1 MKRLKYLVYL
11 LSTLIFLCSC
21 EAPFNQV
28 INQNHLKDSEF
39 NAAGVP
45 PGTESKYD
53 LMIEM
58 DKNEAFTV
66 KASILIKNI
75 SNDTW
80 NEIPFYFI
88 PNMFT
93 AENSPSLETPSDL
106 SMIEVYLN
114 EKKVEFTLQKDSL
127 TIPLTPAVA
136 PNETVNVE
144 FLYNFTLPEKG
155 LRFTK
160 KESNFYL
167 AQWYPMV
174 PTYRNGWNKEDYR
187 FKGESYHT
195 PYSDFLLTY
204 NVPSN
209 YTVVTTSEEDGI
221 PSDNGNAFKIE
232 NVKEVFLALLE
243 SPYVVERQ
251 VNNTNIRVFGFD
263 DHSKEGEKIAAIA
276 KDALEYFQ
284 EHIGNYPNSQ
294 FDIILDSM
302 GMEYPGIVTAGTFYN
317 SKRVDTDSL
326 KSMVVHEM
334 AHQWFYGMISNDPY
348 NDAWLDEGLSELA
361 TMLFYSD
368 LGETDFSFEFG
379 NEISKDFPLPVNLPL
394 DKYLMR
400 EQSSYI
406 YGKSST
412 KLGMLFQKYGGKE
425 KAEDFLKAYFDHY
438 QYKEVDTEEFVR
450 FIKYYLNLE
459 NNDDFEAWLDG
470 Y

>member
-1 MKRLKYLVYL
+1 MKRLKYLSYL
-11 LSTLIFLCSC
+11 LSTLVFLCSC
-21 EAPFNQV
+21 EAPINQV
-28 INQNHLKDSEF
+28 VDKKESKSSEF
-39 NAAGVP
+39 NAVGVP

-58 DKNEAFTV
+58 DKSETFTV

-80 NEIPFYFI
+80 HEIPFYLI

-93 AENSPSLETPSDL
+93 AENSPSLETPSNL
-106 SMIEVYLN
+106 NMIEVSLN
-114 EKKVEFTLQKDSL
+114 EKIIEFTLQKDTL
-127 TIPLTPAVA
+127 TIPLTTAVA

-204 NVPSN
+204 TVPSN
-209 YTVVTTSEEDGI
+209 YTVVTTSEEDEKLRN
-221 PSDNGNAFKIE
+221 NGNVYKIN

-243 SPYVVERQ
+243 SPNVVERQ
-251 VNNTNIRVFGFD
+251 VKNTNIRVFGLD
-263 DHSKEGEKIAAIA
+263 GHSEEEYEIAAIA

-284 EHIGNYPNSQ
+284 EHIGTYPYSQ

-302 GMEYPGIVTAGTFYN
+302 GMEYPGVVTAGSYYN
-317 SKRVDTDSL
+317 TKRVNTDSL
-326 KSMVVHEM
+326 KSMVVHEV

-361 TMLFYSD
+361 TLLYYSD
-368 LGETDFSFEFG
+368 RGETNFSFEFG
-379 NEISKDFPLPVNLPL
+379 NEFSKDLPLPVNLSL
-394 DKYLMR
+394 DDYPMI

-406 YGKSST
+406 YGKAST

-425 KAEDFLKAYFDHY
+425 KAEDFLKAYFHHY
-438 QYKEVDTEEFVR
+438 QHKEVNTEEFVR
-450 FIKYYLNLE
+450 FMKFFLKLE
-459 NNDDFEAWLDG
+459 NDKDFKDWLEG